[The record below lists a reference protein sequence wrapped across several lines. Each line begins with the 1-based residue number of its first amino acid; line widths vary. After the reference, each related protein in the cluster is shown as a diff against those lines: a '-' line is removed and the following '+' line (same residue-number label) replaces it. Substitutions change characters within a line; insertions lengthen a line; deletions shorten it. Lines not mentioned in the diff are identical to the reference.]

1 MTEIMPRKSDRTP
14 TPVAVFNSRYLLS
27 GVFGSIKEVSKV
39 TGVVRQ
45 SIIKAV
51 YGDTISVKN
60 CYLRPI
66 PGDVIIDTDD
76 IGSLTIFDFDKEV
89 GNPDRKIYKST
100 RMGKRS
106 DIIMQSQHPRN
117 PN

>member
-1 MTEIMPRKSDRTP
+1 MPRKSDRTP
-14 TPVAVFNSRYLLS
+14 TQVAVFNSRYILS

-51 YGDTISVKN
+51 YGDTISVKG

-66 PGDVIIDTDD
+66 PEDVIIDIDD
-76 IGSLTIFDFDKEV
+76 IGSLSLFTFDKEA
-89 GNPDRKIYKST
+89 GIPDRKVYKST
-100 RMGKRS
+100 RMGRRS
-106 DIIMQSQHPRN
+106 EIIMESLHPRN

>member
-1 MTEIMPRKSDRTP
+1 MPHKSERTP
-14 TPVAVFNSRYLLS
+14 TPVAVFNSRYILS

-51 YGDTISVKN
+51 YGETISVKG
-60 CYLRPI
+60 CYLRAI
-66 PGDVIIDTDD
+66 PNDVIIDIDD
-76 IGSLTIFDFDKEV
+76 IGTLSLFTFDKEA
-89 GNPDRKIYKST
+89 GTPDRKIYKTT

-106 DIIMQSQHPRN
+106 EIIMQSKHPKN
-117 PN
+117 TN